1 MNWFCINQYIQA
13 ALNQR
18 DELLDIDL
26 DDLESLMRDTQMLA
40 YARSFRDLACAD
52 IMSSPVLTVVA
63 SAPAT
68 SARDLLKRHD
78 VKALPVIDDADWVI
92 GIATRSDLM
101 DKYSAATAF
110 DMSEQAAQSKGVTP
124 LQYLLLLHIKGYPE
138 REWATIGE
146 LAQRLQAQHH
156 GVVALVSR
164 CEALKLV
171 KRKASE
177 TDRRQVEVHLLKTS
191 EKLLA
196 RLAELHR
203 AELRSLTSS
212 FRVPQIDL

>member
-1 MNWFCINQYIQA
+1 MTERTR
-13 ALNQR
+13 ALVKTDFEQLSEFR
-18 DELLDIDL
+18 YQ
-26 DDLESLMRDTQMLA
+26 MR
-40 YARSFRDLACAD
+40 RFER
-52 IMSSPVLTVVA
+52 
-63 SAPAT
+63 
-68 SARDLLKRHD
+68 
-78 VKALPVIDDADWVI
+78 
-92 GIATRSDLM
+92 
-101 DKYSAATAF
+101 F
-110 DMSEQAAQSKGVTP
+110 SEQAAQSEGVTP

-146 LAQRLQAQHH
+146 LAERLQAQHH
-156 GVVALVSR
+156 GVVGLVSR

-177 TDRRQVEVHLLKTS
+177 TDRRQVEVHLLKTG

>member
-1 MNWFCINQYIQA
+1 MTERTRGLAKGDFEQLSEFRYQ
-13 ALNQR
+13 
-18 DELLDIDL
+18 
-26 DDLESLMRDTQMLA
+26 MR
-40 YARSFRDLACAD
+40 RFER
-52 IMSSPVLTVVA
+52 
-63 SAPAT
+63 
-68 SARDLLKRHD
+68 
-78 VKALPVIDDADWVI
+78 
-92 GIATRSDLM
+92 
-101 DKYSAATAF
+101 F
-110 DMSEQAAQSKGVTP
+110 SEQAAQGEGITP

-146 LAQRLQAQHH
+146 LAERLQAQHH

-171 KRKASE
+171 KRKVSE
-177 TDRRQVEVHLLKTS
+177 TDRRQVEVHLLKTG
-191 EKLLA
+191 EKLLS